1 MDLAAELKEAI
12 IAGSA
17 DRARELTRKA
27 LEAGVPGEEVVNDW
41 MMGAMNEVGK
51 RFERGEAFIPE
62 LLIAARAL
70 RHSLEL
76 LRPEGGGPGVTF
88 VGRVVIGTVKGDLHD
103 IGKNLVAM
111 MLQGAGFIVT
121 DLGIDVPPEK
131 FVEVV
136 KEQQPHLVGMSAL
149 LTTTMLN
156 MRSTIEALERSGLR
170 DAVKVMVGGAPVT
183 DQFARE
189 IGADGYA
196 ENAFAAVSL
205 ARRLVGVG

>member
-1 MDLAAELKEAI
+1 
-12 IAGSA
+12 
-17 DRARELTRKA
+17 
-27 LEAGVPGEEVVNDW
+27 
-41 MMGAMNEVGK
+41 
-51 RFERGEAFIPE
+51 
-62 LLIAARAL
+62 
-70 RHSLEL
+70 
-76 LRPEGGGPGVTF
+76 
-88 VGRVVIGTVKGDLHD
+88 D